1 VAPALPALV
10 PETHFRSRLVRP
22 EGVGT
27 WTFALVSATA
37 VREGALRARMRV
49 RGTVDGAPF
58 RSSLMPRGGGTLF
71 IVVPRELR
79 ERIGK
84 TAGQSVEVAL
94 APETQVLVLR
104 VPPDL
109 RQALGSDRAKFD
121 RLAPSHRK
129 AFLQWIADA
138 KHSDTRVRR
147 VAQAAEMVRA
157 GKTRN

>member
-1 VAPALPALV
+1 
-10 PETHFRSRLVRP
+10 
-22 EGVGT
+22 
-27 WTFALVSATA
+27 
-37 VREGALRARMRV
+37 
-49 RGTVDGAPF
+49 
-58 RSSLMPRGGGTLF
+58 MPRGGGTLF